1 MKYHRSQYGMPF
13 ERVAFFTLLASA
25 AAVFLAAGSGVQI
38 SMVDRTP
45 TPRQV
50 AFFDR
55 GSSPVAIAP
64 EVIMLARMLPD
75 PRARAVSSPES
86 PELQDAALSPRLE
99 RLTAVVDRSTGALL
113 AAALSGG
120 GLLVERTNAARGDD
134 SIIKGVTVP
143 VAFATSRPGD
153 ALAPPLANIRDTK
166 GMTRRFE
173 QIGYR
178 LEGVRDG
185 DDVPRLFLASLPRDL
200 PAVDSV
206 DERKRLFIK
215 ALLPHILRV
224 NETILEERSRL
235 QRLAQRNADGLV
247 IAPSDQAWLE
257 ELAVRY
263 GESADDLG
271 ALLRR
276 HDVVPPSLALAQ
288 SIEESGWGTS
298 RFALHGNALFGQ
310 RTFDAG
316 DGMVPKQRAAGEQHE
331 VKSFDHLHESVLT
344 YVLNL
349 NRHTAYKE
357 FRRLREA
364 MRGKDAPLNGTV
376 LAGSMTRY
384 SERGQE
390 YVETIRTI
398 MRTNGLAAF
407 DGAKLQDPRALRVAR
422 GF

>member
-1 MKYHRSQYGMPF
+1 MKSHRSQYGMPF

-25 AAVFLAAGSGVQI
+25 TAVFLAAGSGVQI

-45 TPRQV
+45 SARQV
-50 AFFDR
+50 AFIDR
-55 GSSPVAIAP
+55 GSAPVVIEP
-64 EVIMLARMLPD
+64 EVVMLSRVLPD
-75 PRARAVSSPES
+75 PRTRATAPSDSPEVIA
-86 PELQDAALSPRLE
+86 AALSPRLE
-99 RLTAVVDRSTGALL
+99 RLTAVVDRGTGALL

-120 GLLVERTNAARGDD
+120 GLLTERTNTQRGDD
-134 SIIKGVTVP
+134 SIVKGVAVP
-143 VAFATSRPGD
+143 VAFSPSRSVD
-153 ALAPPLANIRDTK
+153 AWAPPLASVRDIK
-166 GMTRRFE
+166 SMTRRFE

-185 DDVPRLFLASLPRDL
+185 DDVPRLFLASLPQDL

-224 NETILEERSRL
+224 NETILEERNRL
-235 QRLAQRNADGLV
+235 QRLAQRHADGLG
-247 IAPSDQAWLE
+247 ISSGDQTWLA
-257 ELAVRY
+257 ELALRY
-263 GESADDLG
+263 GESPDDFG

-276 HDVVPPSLALAQ
+276 HDIVPPSLALAQ

-310 RTFDAG
+310 RTFEPG
-316 DGMVPKQRAAGEQHE
+316 DGMVPKQRGAGEQHE

-357 FRRLREA
+357 FRRLREV
-364 MRGKDAPLNGTV
+364 MRGKEAPLNGSV

-390 YVETIRTI
+390 YVDTIRTI
-398 MRTNGLAAF
+398 MRTNDLAAF
-407 DGAKLQDPRALRVAR
+407 DGAKLQDPHPLRVAR

>member
-1 MKYHRSQYGMPF
+1 MKSHRSQYGMPF
-13 ERVAFFTLLASA
+13 ERVAIFTLLASA
-25 AAVFLAAGSGVQI
+25 AAVFIAAGSGVQI

-45 TPRQV
+45 APISFV
-50 AFFDR
+50 DR
-55 GSSPVAIAP
+55 GSAPVAVALEI
-64 EVIMLARMLPD
+64 IMLSRVLPD
-75 PRARAVSSPES
+75 PLFRTASSPENS
-86 PELQDAALSPRLE
+86 EMHEAVLSPRLE
-99 RLTAVVDRSTGALL
+99 RLTAVVDRSTRALL

-120 GLLVERTNAARGDD
+120 GLLADRLNTLRSDD
-134 SIIKGVTVP
+134 SIIRGVAMP
-143 VAFATSRPGD
+143 VSFATPHSGD
-153 ALAPPLANIRDTK
+153 ARAPPLASIRDTES
-166 GMTRRFE
+166 MTRRFE

-185 DDVPRLFLASLPRDL
+185 EDVPRFFLASLPRDL

-235 QRLAQRNADGLV
+235 QRLAQHHADGLAM
-247 IAPSDQAWLE
+247 APADQAWLDAFA
-257 ELAVRY
+257 LRY
-263 GESADDLG
+263 GEGPDDFG

-298 RFALHGNALFGQ
+298 RFALLGNALFGQ

-390 YVETIRTI
+390 YVDTIRTI
-398 MRTNGLAAF
+398 MRTNDLAAF
-407 DGAKLQDPRALRVAR
+407 DGAKLQDARPLRVAR

>member
-1 MKYHRSQYGMPF
+1 MKSHRSKYGMPF
-13 ERVAFFTLLASA
+13 ERVAFFTLVASA
-25 AAVFLAAGSGVQI
+25 TAVFLAAGSGVQI

-45 TPRQV
+45 APRQV
-50 AFFDR
+50 AFVDR
-55 GSSPVAIAP
+55 GSAPVSIEP
-64 EVIMLARMLPD
+64 EIIMLTHVLPD
-75 PRARAVSSPES
+75 PRTPTAHADGS
-86 PELQDAALSPRLE
+86 ALSPRLE
-99 RLTAVVDRSTGALL
+99 RLTSMVDRSTGALL
-113 AAALSGG
+113 ASALSGG
-120 GLLVERTNAARGDD
+120 GLLADRTGKARTDD
-134 SIIKGVTVP
+134 GIIKSVALP
-143 VAFATSRPGD
+143 VSFTPPRTTDPW
-153 ALAPPLANIRDTK
+153 APPLASIRDTES
-166 GMTRRFE
+166 MSRRFE

-178 LEGVRDG
+178 LEAVREG
-185 DDVPRLFLASLPRDL
+185 EEVPRIFLASLPQDL
-200 PAVDSV
+200 PRVDTV

-224 NETILEERSRL
+224 NEAILDERGRL
-235 QRLAQRNADGLV
+235 QQLAQRHAEGQAISAAD
-247 IAPSDQAWLE
+247 QTWLE
-257 ELAVRY
+257 ALALRY
-263 GESADDLG
+263 GEAADDFG

-310 RTFDAG
+310 RTFEPG
-316 DGMVPKQRAAGEQHE
+316 DGMVPRQRGAGEQHE
-331 VKSFDHLHESVLT
+331 VKSFDQLHESVLT

-390 YVETIRTI
+390 YVDTIRTI
-398 MRTNGLAAF
+398 MRTNDLAVF
-407 DGAKLQDPRALRVAR
+407 DAAKLRDQRPLRVAR